1 MSKFN
6 KQNTAALHEQKQL
19 TISVI
24 VWQQRVL
31 DVVNK
36 QNSRD
41 YALATGEKICAGGL
55 GLT

>member
-31 DVVNK
+31 DVVTK